1 MKLMLMTA
9 AAVAALAGAVPAMA
23 QSTDSTSKTGIYGN
37 LGWNET
43 QVEGANT
50 GAINALIG
58 GRFGNYLGVEGEL
71 NYGLTSG
78 DRTYGAGTAGQTNVN
93 VKQKLG
99 GAVYGVGFLPLGQN
113 FDLLARVGWG
123 KADYRISPTGLTQYT
138 ASESGIRYGVGAQ
151 YILTGGT
158 GVRVDWTRQHM
169 GDLTDS
175 GGYFSGSRDANVWS
189 IALTHKF

>member
-9 AAVAALAGAVPAMA
+9 AAAAVLAAAVPAMA
-23 QSTDSTSKTGIYGN
+23 QSSDSISKTGIYGN

-43 QVEGANT
+43 QVEGANV

-58 GRFGNYLGVEGEL
+58 GRWGNYLGVEGEL

-78 DRTYGAGTAGQTNVN
+78 DRTFGAGTIGQNDVN

-123 KADYRISPTGLTQYT
+123 EAHYRISPTALPQYT
-138 ASESGIRYGVGAQ
+138 ATENGIRYGVGAQ
-151 YILTGGT
+151 YILTSGT
-158 GVRVDWTRQHM
+158 GVRLDWTRQHM
-169 GDLTDS
+169 GDLSDS
-175 GGYFSGSRDANVWS
+175 GQYFSGNRDANVWS

>member
-1 MKLMLMTA
+1 MKLMHMTA

-23 QSTDSTSKTGIYGN
+23 QSTEPTSKTGIYGN

-58 GRFGNYLGVEGEL
+58 GRWGNYLGVEGEL
-71 NYGLTSG
+71 NYGLSSG
-78 DRTYGAGTAGQTNVN
+78 DRTFGAGTPGQTNVN

-99 GAVYGVGFLPLGQN
+99 GAIYGVGFLPLGDRL
-113 FDLLARVGWG
+113 DLLARVGWG
-123 KADYRISPTGLTQYT
+123 KADYRISPTGHGQYT
-138 ASESGIRYGVGAQ
+138 ATESGIRYGVGAQ
-151 YILTGGT
+151 YILTGAT
-158 GVRVDWTRQHM
+158 GVRLDWTRQHM

-175 GGYFSGSRDANVWS
+175 GQYFSGNRDANVWS

>member
-9 AAVAALAGAVPAMA
+9 AAAAVLAASVPAMA
-23 QSTDSTSKTGIYGN
+23 QSVDSTNKTGIYGN

-58 GRFGNYLGVEGEL
+58 GRWGNYLGVEGEL
-71 NYGLTSG
+71 NYGLSSG
-78 DRTYGAGTAGQTNVN
+78 DRTFGAGTAGQNDVN

-99 GAVYGVGFLPLGQN
+99 GAAYGVGFLPLGQN
-113 FDLLARVGWG
+113 LDLLARVGWG
-123 KADYRISPTGLTQYT
+123 KADYRISPTGLDHYT
-138 ASESGIRYGVGAQ
+138 ATESGIRYGVGAQ

-158 GVRVDWTRQHM
+158 GVRLDWTRAHM

-175 GGYFSGSRDANVWS
+175 GQYFSGNRDTNTWS

>member
-9 AAVAALAGAVPAMA
+9 AAAAALTIAVPAMA

-43 QVEGANT
+43 QVEGADV

-58 GRFGNYLGVEGEL
+58 GRWGNYLGVEGEL
-71 NYGLTSG
+71 NYGVLSG
-78 DRTYGAGTAGQTNVN
+78 SRTFGAGTAGQTNVD
-93 VKQKLG
+93 VGQRLG
-99 GAVYGVGFLPLGQN
+99 GAVYGVGFLPLGSN

-123 KADYRISPTGLTQYT
+123 EAHYNIHPTNLADYT
-138 ASESGIRYGVGAQ
+138 ASENGIRYGVGAQ

-158 GVRVDWTRQHM
+158 GVRVDWTREHL
-169 GDLTDS
+169 GDLNDPE
-175 GGYFSGSRDANVWS
+175 GYFSGNRDANVWS

>member
-1 MKLMLMTA
+1 
-9 AAVAALAGAVPAMA
+9 MA
-23 QSTDSTSKTGIYGN
+23 QSADSTSRTGIYGN

-58 GRFGNYLGVEGEL
+58 GRWGNYLGLEGEL

-78 DRTYGAGTAGQTNVN
+78 DRTFGAGTAGQTNVD

-123 KADYRISPTGLTQYT
+123 EAHYRISPNSLTDYT
-138 ASESGIRYGVGAQ
+138 ASENGIRYGVGAQ
-151 YILTGGT
+151 YILASNT
-158 GVRVDWTRQHM
+158 GVRFDWTRQHM
-169 GDLTDS
+169 GDLNDS
-175 GGYFSGSRDANVWS
+175 GGYFSGDRDANVWS
-189 IALTHKF
+189 LALTHKF